1 MKIEK
6 KLIIKGLE
14 YYTLHRGGI
23 IVDIQNRKS
32 RTIVKRVYDTT
43 FFGLRKV
50 LRESKIIGEEGNRK
64 EYSFYNQL
72 MEEML

>member
-1 MKIEK
+1 MKIE

-14 YYTLHRGGI
+14 YYTLYRGATV
-23 IVDIQNRKS
+23 VDMENRKT
-32 RTIVKRVYDTT
+32 RTIIKNVYDTT

-50 LRESKIIGEEGNRK
+50 LKESKIIGEEGDK
-64 EYSFYNQL
+64 EEYSVYNQL